1 MFTSQ
6 RKKWEDPHI
15 VAIVELD
22 AQKMWVRIVLAREA
36 IRERLRELERPGT
49 IKNDLRGLAKGKQ
62 TETQKRAL
70 RQICDLA
77 QNFFA

>member
-36 IRERLRELERPGT
+36 MRERLRELKRPGT
-49 IKNDLRGLAKGKQ
+49 IKKDLRGLAKR
-62 TETQKRAL
+62 ETDGDAETSPAANL
-70 RQICDLA
+70 
-77 QNFFA
+77 